1 MGKIQRYLLYLLPW
15 WILVTLFSTAL
26 YLTRSEADRARQEL
40 TYAERIESAVNL
52 LDDGIAR
59 LRRDTRLASQMAES
73 YLAANN
79 LASLAEFFRNFL
91 IAHPGYLQARLLD
104 DSCREILRLDRGPN
118 GPRRTPEEALQ
129 DKSGRYY
136 CSEVLKLDAE
146 NIYMSPMDL
155 NVEDGKVVEPH
166 EPTLRAAKRVL
177 LPDGTPR
184 GIIVLNLDSRPIL
197 DAFKRSGSTN
207 LTLLNS
213 EGGWLVSPDPAD
225 EFTFALGAPEHSFSR
240 KHPDVWEAIR
250 NAPDDGGLTSKH
262 SGTWVYRQINA
273 PDATDGNVFPTWYAL
288 AQLDPAQTP
297 QGGSYEKYMHYFVT
311 AAVLLA
317 LTIISTLFARS
328 NTRRVELA
336 DALAATNAELKASLD
351 QLHESLDERVK
362 SEKLA
367 SLGLLVAGVAHEL
380 NTPVGAAMLT
390 CSRLQEQMTTLQTAY
405 EAGLKESDLTQ
416 HLAAGAEGVR
426 LLHSNL
432 QRTARLITQFKAV
445 AAERSQAERS
455 NFNLRDTVD
464 EILELMHGEIKRRR
478 IAIEVNIPPNIELDS
493 YPGPLGQIVQN
504 LVHNALRHG
513 FELADSGHIVISA
526 NTNGDQIHL
535 TVSDD
540 GRGITTKD
548 KARIWDPFFT
558 TQRHRGGTGLGL
570 HLCQQM
576 ATAVLGG
583 TLRLLDT
590 DTGHGAHFCLT
601 LPVVAPDRL
610 QPAAG

>member
-146 NIYMSPMDL
+146 NIYMSPIDL

-240 KHPDVWEAIR
+240 KHPDVW
-250 NAPDDGGLTSKH
+250 
-262 SGTWVYRQINA
+262 
-273 PDATDGNVFPTWYAL
+273 
-288 AQLDPAQTP
+288 
-297 QGGSYEKYMHYFVT
+297 
-311 AAVLLA
+311 
-317 LTIISTLFARS
+317 
-328 NTRRVELA
+328 
-336 DALAATNAELKASLD
+336 
-351 QLHESLDERVK
+351 
-362 SEKLA
+362 
-367 SLGLLVAGVAHEL
+367 
-380 NTPVGAAMLT
+380 
-390 CSRLQEQMTTLQTAY
+390 
-405 EAGLKESDLTQ
+405 
-416 HLAAGAEGVR
+416 
-426 LLHSNL
+426 
-432 QRTARLITQFKAV
+432 
-445 AAERSQAERS
+445 
-455 NFNLRDTVD
+455 
-464 EILELMHGEIKRRR
+464 
-478 IAIEVNIPPNIELDS
+478 
-493 YPGPLGQIVQN
+493 
-504 LVHNALRHG
+504 
-513 FELADSGHIVISA
+513 
-526 NTNGDQIHL
+526 
-535 TVSDD
+535 
-540 GRGITTKD
+540 
-548 KARIWDPFFT
+548 
-558 TQRHRGGTGLGL
+558 
-570 HLCQQM
+570 
-576 ATAVLGG
+576 
-583 TLRLLDT
+583 
-590 DTGHGAHFCLT
+590 
-601 LPVVAPDRL
+601 
-610 QPAAG
+610 